1 MLNDGR
7 GERHRLS
14 LVLSFLVAFR
24 SHGVCDNVFKVKVL
38 RKNEVILLIDVWV
51 YISCETV
58 DFEAVYKLAT
68 LVGGYRLEAAWMI
81 DHIDLAK
88 RHWKKRCLMVSS

>member
-38 RKNEVILLIDVWV
+38 RKNEVILLIDFWV
-51 YISCETV
+51 YIPCEQSP
-58 DFEAVYKLAT
+58 FKAVYN
-68 LVGGYRLEAAWMI
+68 
-81 DHIDLAK
+81 
-88 RHWKKRCLMVSS
+88 